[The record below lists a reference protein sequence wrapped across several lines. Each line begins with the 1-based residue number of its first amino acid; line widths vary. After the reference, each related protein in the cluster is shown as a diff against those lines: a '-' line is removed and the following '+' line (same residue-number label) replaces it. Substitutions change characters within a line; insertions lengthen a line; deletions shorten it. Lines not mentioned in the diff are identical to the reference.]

1 MHSVRGR
8 CKRRRENRLVAS
20 GVKHGS
26 RGNTVYFGSDK
37 HLLVL
42 NDRVSLVRR
51 AEEAGLVR
59 DPVAR

>member
-1 MHSVRGR
+1 
-8 CKRRRENRLVAS
+8 
-20 GVKHGS
+20 
-26 RGNTVYFGSDK
+26 
-37 HLLVL
+37 VL